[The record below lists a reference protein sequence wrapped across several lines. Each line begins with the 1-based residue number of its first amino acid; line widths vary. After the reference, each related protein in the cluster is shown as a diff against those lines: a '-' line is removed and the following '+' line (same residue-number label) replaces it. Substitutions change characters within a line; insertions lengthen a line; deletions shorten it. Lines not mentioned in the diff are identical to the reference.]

1 MPAHWPQAP
10 DTALLHGPAGEFV
23 ERTAPHTEADPIALL
38 AQFLV
43 AFGAAAGRHVHY
55 AVEATRH
62 HLNEFVILVGPS
74 GKGRKGSSWDHVDAL
89 LGRPTATSPSAA
101 SRPACPPARASSG
114 RSATPSTTTTLAPAT
129 SAG

>member
-1 MPAHWPQAP
+1 MHAPWPPSPDPAV
-10 DTALLHGPAGEFV
+10 LHGPAGEFV
-23 ERTAPHTEADPIALL
+23 ERTAPHTEADPMALL

-43 AFGAAAGRHVHY
+43 AFSAAAGRDVHY

-89 LGRPTATSPSAA
+89 LSAVDHDFA
-101 SRPACPPARASSG
+101 ERRVSTGLSSG
-114 RSATPSTTTTLAPAT
+114 DYLQKTVI
-129 SAG
+129 